1 MGTENG
7 ETGDYCTEPCK
18 LAYVPDSPPSDVA
31 VLSVQKLLL
40 FPKLL
45 SLSLSLC
52 SLTALPAMQYLFIKS
67 RGRRGRM
74 MMVVILTI

>member
-52 SLTALPAMQYLFIKS
+52 AHSRLFRPCNTCSSKA
-67 RGRRGRM
+67 GGGAAA
-74 MMVVILTI
+74 